1 MKKNP
6 PGDAARGA
14 GRASR
19 GEGVAVG
26 EGQSRSVPED
36 DSFQD
41 ASHWYSLAAVL
52 AGVGGPRRER
62 FPEAPLVTGT
72 TKSLIDQRPLLLLRF
87 SS

>member
-1 MKKNP
+1 MEKKSA
-6 PGDAARGA
+6 GRRRSGA
-14 GRASR
+14 GRAFR
-19 GEGVAVG
+19 GQGVTVG
-26 EGQSRSVPED
+26 EAQSWSVPED

-72 TKSLIDQRPLLLLRF
+72 TKSLIDQRRLLLLRF